1 MESSNSAAP
10 KAETP
15 ITQPEA
21 EKVCRDIGDQ
31 PEAPEDT
38 PGSHDKVKTPCS
50 TTYGSAI
57 YDTENESFWLLPE
70 RTSSALKE
78 SANDLDQKVS
88 TSKSAE
94 ERKKGLYDSGLLE
107 YFLEPKLGNFLEGE
121 QQTRMLEI
129 ETQYPTISNL
139 DATLLAAQEQRKA
152 ATQPVSAP
160 ATPLTRLQQDEIKK
174 SEWMA
179 AQEDAKRVHG
189 VYGEWQ
195 KLKSAAVTIAKKKG
209 YAYESGSLYS
219 PKALSARAG
228 VHKYLKAREELL
240 KEKDLATLG
249 SAELAPLLA
258 EDKKRLDE
266 IATCGLNN
274 KLPLCT
280 YMRDQETQRLKRKA
294 TYVAYLDSIKDVAQY
309 GIALPEFALIPAAGA
324 SVEGGVDL
332 FKQYLALEKKQ
343 TEVNERLSKKYKGWI
358 EASGR
363 QAKAPAN
370 LVSAERT
377 EWDRL
382 QVDKDKLRLQAEKN
396 METATV
402 RRYLLW
408 EPEQFQPKPEDR
420 LVKNGFPLHEMSML
434 DDPKKPL
441 TYLSMLTLPRLKNT
455 LGEDWK
461 KVGAKV
467 KDLTKR
473 PGNSDGKAAKDSE
486 LNLFG
491 QWLVNEGALRIKDQE
506 SDWFTAEG
514 WFDIE
519 LFHGFLQKKNYK
531 VTSLDSAGSR
541 KEWGTRLQQ
550 VLFKDNVRKTF
561 RIFDV
566 SPQAQLV
573 RCLTA
578 SSSNILHG
586 SVKVEGPAFT
596 VAEGFKA
603 SANASFAVD
612 LAQGEVELFKVDLPE
627 RSKAKEIKFTYLDGR
642 NVQQTMNLGRFSL
655 YLGAKAWGY
664 AGASLLLS
672 TEIALDVGNAGFH
685 LAPPE
690 PVVRTGDKRDFVHT
704 ETSGQTKAVPAK
716 LQVQNG
722 GKAAFN
728 LFAGLQSGIMITGAL
743 NWAPPSEVAM
753 LQRAPTA
760 GPKDSMKVNE
770 WFSLARLSAEF
781 SVAAGFGAKGEAS
794 ISLYDGRLILVLKA
808 SLIAGPGV
816 GGAFKFEV
824 GYDAVTEL
832 INLFRRELYKNKQN
846 PFITVDDK
854 AFTLM
859 SNLNT
864 LAVCGFDVGM
874 VYLLGI
880 DTVMSIYES
889 LTAAGK
895 GGPIAD
901 TIINYENQAELEE
914 WCVNAIPGAL
924 GPLLFTLI
932 SPPEEFTVTITTS
945 TADTSSKEATRKYNE
960 DQSHLLQQKAI
971 ERILGWIIN
980 RANKQNSIDKAR
992 SQFEDICACMNRF
1005 GVKPAEAGQQYCESR
1020 LALDNFMAEA
1030 VLRLTERDG
1039 DDMRAD
1045 YKSHVK
1051 TLGANRDA
1059 LCQRS
1064 QYFGRTYIPS
1074 GKTTYIGPAN

>member
-10 KAETP
+10 KVETP
-15 ITQPEA
+15 IAQPET
-21 EKVCRDIGDQ
+21 EKLCRDIGDQ

-70 RTSSALKE
+70 RTNSALKE

-94 ERKKGLYDSGLLE
+94 ERKQGLYSSGLLE

-121 QQTRMLEI
+121 QKTRMLEI

-152 ATQPVSAP
+152 TTQPASAP
-160 ATPLTRLQQDEIKK
+160 ATPLTRLQQDDIKK

-195 KLKSAAVTIAKKKG
+195 KLKHAAVTAAKEKG

-219 PKALSARAG
+219 PKALAARAG

-249 SAELAPLLA
+249 SAELAPLLV

-274 KLPLCT
+274 QLPLCT
-280 YMRDQETQRLKRKA
+280 YIRDQEAQRLKRKA
-294 TYVAYLDSIKDVAQY
+294 IYVTYLDAITDVARY

-382 QVDKDKLRLQAEKN
+382 QADKDKLRLKAEKN

-434 DDPKKPL
+434 DDLKKPL
-441 TYLSMLTLPRLKNT
+441 TYLSMLTLPRLKKT

-473 PGNSDGKAAKDSE
+473 PANSDGKAAKDSE

-491 QWLVNEGALRIKDQE
+491 QWLVEEGALRIKDQE

-519 LFHGFLQKKNYK
+519 LFYAFLQKKNYK
-531 VTSLDSAGSR
+531 VTALDSAGSR

-578 SSSNILHG
+578 SSSNILNG

-627 RSKAKEIKFTYLDGR
+627 RSKAKEIKFTYLDSR
-642 NVQQTMNLGRFSL
+642 SVQQTMNLGRFSL

-672 TEIALDVGNAGFH
+672 SEIALDVGNAGFH

-704 ETSGQTKAVPAK
+704 ETSGQSKAVPAK

-743 NWAPPSEVAM
+743 NWAPPSQVAL

-760 GPKDSMKVNE
+760 GPKDSMKANE

-781 SVAAGFGAKGEAS
+781 TVAAGLGAKGEAS

-889 LTAAGK
+889 LTAGGK

-901 TIINYENQAELEE
+901 TIINYENQAELEQ
-914 WCVNAIPGAL
+914 WCVSAIPNAL
-924 GPLLFTLI
+924 GPLLKTLI
-932 SPPEEFTVTITTS
+932 SPPDTFKVTPVES
-945 TADTSSKEATRKYNE
+945 TATAEKNE
-960 DQSHLLQQKAI
+960 RAYDESQAHFIQQQAI
-971 ERILGWIIN
+971 ERILGWIVES
-980 RANKQNSIDKAR
+980 AHKQNSIDEAQR
-992 SQFEDICACMNRF
+992 QFEEACMCMNRF
-1005 GVKPAEAGQQYCESR
+1005 GVKPEIGGQEYCENR
-1020 LALDNFMAEA
+1020 LLLDNFMAEG
-1030 VLRLTERDG
+1030 VIRFEKRRGDLMRD
-1039 DDMRAD
+1039 R

-1051 TLGANRDA
+1051 LLGGDLDQ

-1074 GKTTYIGPAN
+1074 GKATYIDPSQ